1 MKFFET
7 SKYHSFKKSTYIT
20 LRWIGIIGQLI
31 AVNFVYLFLNSSFEF
46 ITSNLVIF
54 LGILSNLYLIFI
66 YKKTQLSDRSAFIF
80 LLIDILQLG
89 VLLYLSGGITNPFV
103 IFILIPSVFSSSNLS
118 LRTNTLLVILT
129 IIIIVFLTFN
139 YQDLPINLN
148 SDFHNNHYF
157 YYSIPVSLIIALVFL
172 NYFAMTFGTQ
182 SRLRKEALG
191 KMEEVMAKEHELLSL
206 GGQAAAAAH
215 SLGTPLST
223 ITIISHDLMKQFKG
237 QKDIEK
243 DIELLIP
250 IRDNITVFSIGDE
263 HKIIEKDNFTE
274 IIWKNN
280 SFLDLFKQSSLQD
293 YSKGVIDSSNNLFIR
308 FLSWIRVNFFYP
320 DARLSNLNKIE
331 SFLIDYIERKDI
343 NLMITTS
350 PPHSIQLLGKRI
362 KNVINLKGKIIQIK
376 NIQKNQYVG
385 YNRTYKTKTK
395 IKVAIIGLGYED
407 GIPRSL
413 SNKGYVYFKKNR
425 FKIIGRISMDT
436 FTVDISKSSHDL
448 NIGMYLDIIND
459 QHKIDK
465 FAKLCKTIPNEIMT
479 SIGKRV
485 YRKYE

>member
-31 AVNFVYLFLNSSFEF
+31 AVNFVYLFLNSSFDF

-66 YKKTQLSDRSAFIF
+66 YKKTQLSDRSAFLF

-118 LRTNTLLVILT
+118 LRTNSLLVILT
-129 IIIIVFLTFN
+129 IIIIIFLTFN

-223 ITIISHDLMKQFKG
+223 ITIIAHDLMKQFKG
-237 QKDIEK
+237 QKDLEK
-243 DIELLIP
+243 DIELLNSQVERCNEILKRLTLNP
-250 IRDNITVFSIGDE
+250 VEEDE
-263 HKIIEKDNFTE
+263 F
-274 IIWKNN
+274 
-280 SFLDLFKQSSLQD
+280 
-293 YSKGVIDSSNNLFIR
+293 ID
-308 FLSWIRVNFFYP
+308 
-320 DARLSNLNKIE
+320 
-331 SFLIDYIERKDI
+331 KDI
-343 NLMITTS
+343 NIRDYLHEIIS
-350 PPHSIQLLGKRI
+350 SFKEISKKEFVFNFDQDSNPKKISKSIEIVYGLRNFIGNANKFA
-362 KNVINLKGKIIQIK
+362 KNSIFINLKSDSEFTELTVEDDGNGYPRDIISKIGEPYLK
-376 NIQKNQYVG
+376 SNYSKD
-385 YNRTYKTKTK
+385 KSKE
-395 IKVAIIGLGYED
+395 GLGL
-407 GIPRSL
+407 GL
-413 SNKGYVYFKKNR
+413 F
-425 FKIIGRISMDT
+425 
-436 FTVDISKSSHDL
+436 
-448 NIGMYLDIIND
+448 
-459 QHKIDK
+459 
-465 FAKLCKTIPNEIMT
+465 
-479 SIGKRV
+479 IGKTLLEKNFASVNCRNSKTRSGAEV
-485 YRKYE
+485 IIRWKNKELFNI